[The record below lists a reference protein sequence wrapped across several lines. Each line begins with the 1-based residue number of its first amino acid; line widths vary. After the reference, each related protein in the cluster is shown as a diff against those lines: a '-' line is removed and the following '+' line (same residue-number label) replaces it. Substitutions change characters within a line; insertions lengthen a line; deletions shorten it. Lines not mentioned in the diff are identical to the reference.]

1 MRNSRG
7 AQLYDNFGSQSEV
20 RPLMQ
25 GVYAWMT
32 FGLMLTAL
40 VAFLVSSSPTLL
52 DLALNP
58 VAVIVAVIAELV
70 LVFVLSGAIS
80 RLSAGMAMLMFLVYA
95 ALNGFTLSLVFISF
109 DIGTL
114 TLAFVTTA
122 ATFAVM
128 TVIGFT
134 TSIDLSRYST
144 YFMMGLIGLV
154 IALLVNSFLQSSS
167 LDFILS
173 ILGVLLFSGLTA
185 YDTQRIQQLAADTD
199 VNSLTQMS
207 IRGAL
212 TLYLDSINLFLF
224 FLRIFDRQQ

>member
-80 RLSAGMAMLMFLVYA
+80 RLSAGTAMLMFLVYA

>member
-1 MRNSRG
+1 M
-7 AQLYDNFGSQSEV
+7 
-20 RPLMQ
+20 
-25 GVYAWMT
+25 
-32 FGLMLTAL
+32 
-40 VAFLVSSSPTLL
+40 
-52 DLALNP
+52 
-58 VAVIVAVIAELV
+58 IVAVIAELV